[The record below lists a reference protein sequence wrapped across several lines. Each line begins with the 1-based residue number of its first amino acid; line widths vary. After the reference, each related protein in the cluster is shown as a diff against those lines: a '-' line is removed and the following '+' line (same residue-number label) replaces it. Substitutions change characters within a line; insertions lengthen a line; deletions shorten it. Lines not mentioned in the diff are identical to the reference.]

1 KLRATDC
8 TAKCVVVGDFEAD
21 KCGLLQA
28 AAGDRSHC
36 HNGNDFCPGVFE
48 NRTVDVDI
56 GLSEDGPVSLSLWDT
71 TGLEN
76 YDRLMALIYPE
87 TDVFIICFSLTS
99 PQGWRRVLEK
109 WHSELRQ
116 NCPDAAI
123 VLVGTNLEQRNSA
136 MTSSL
141 ASSSMM

>member
-21 KCGLLQA
+21 KCRLTARLLQA
-28 AAGDRSHC
+28 TEVTATMETTSAA
-36 HNGNDFCPGVFE
+36 GVFE

-116 NCPDAAI
+116 KLP
-123 VLVGTNLEQRNSA
+123 GRRHR
-136 MTSSL
+136 SSL
-141 ASSSMM
+141 APISSSETPL